1 MLPQPRHD
9 YEATNQIYYKS
20 HPIVFTFTVL
30 FILIRKNIYFYGKS
44 ITIEKPVHKVIEEI
58 IDKIKEVR
66 REKGFSLENMADELK
81 LSVSA
86 YNKIE
91 NKETKLTF
99 ERFLQIQRFLDVP
112 INKLFEIQPET
123 VFNQNI
129 HPNGEGF

>member
-1 MLPQPRHD
+1 M
-9 YEATNQIYYKS
+9 
-20 HPIVFTFTVL
+20 
-30 FILIRKNIYFYGKS
+30 
-44 ITIEKPVHKVIEEI
+44 EKPVHKVIEEI

-129 HPNGEGF
+129 HPNGEGFQGVEQHLYRENKLQTEQLIKSFEQVIKTKDELIDFLKNHK